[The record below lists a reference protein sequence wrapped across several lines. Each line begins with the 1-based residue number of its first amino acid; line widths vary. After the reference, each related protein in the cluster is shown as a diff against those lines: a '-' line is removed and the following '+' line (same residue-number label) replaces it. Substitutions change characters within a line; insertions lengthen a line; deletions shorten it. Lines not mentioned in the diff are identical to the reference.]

1 LSAQPYSEAQEDE
14 VSTGRKITAQP
25 KTSTHPVRPG
35 PEKVSIAASHKA
47 IAKRFPKVLA
57 ELAK

>member
-1 LSAQPYSEAQEDE
+1 LAKEGQVNTA
-14 VSTGRKITAQP
+14 RKTAPQ
-25 KTSTHPVRPG
+25 TTQATHPVRPHAG
-35 PEKVSIAASHKA
+35 GLNIDALHDA

>member
-1 LSAQPYSEAQEDE
+1 MTTARKPAPEAAQ
-14 VSTGRKITAQP
+14 T
-25 KTSTHPVRPG
+25 THPVRPQPG
-35 PEKVSIAASHKA
+35 KLDIAAMHDA